1 MSETISTACGLDCY
15 DACRIIVDKEKFPK
29 LSGDKVHPVG
39 NGALCALLN
48 KSIHEAKRIV
58 KPRVDG
64 KEVGIKEAMSAVA
77 EAFNTKK
84 SLLWRG
90 SGNLGVMQ
98 EVTNLFMEKVGGSLT
113 HGSLCDAAGEAGILL
128 SRGIHRNLPLEQIEK
143 ADTVVVW
150 GRNIT
155 VTNAHI
161 MPFLEGKNLVVIDP
175 VRTAIAKQADLHM
188 QIEPRMDYYVAILL
202 ARFVF
207 MEDSDDTEWLEEFAP
222 EHEDFYDYT
231 REHRIKAIL
240 EHIGTDLGEMGRV
253 LEYLRDKKVVF
264 LVGAGVQKYST
275 GSYVL
280 QAIDALAAVLGL
292 FGREGCGVHYMG
304 TSKLGFKNPFKVN
317 TTSVPKATTNFSYF
331 DTVLVQGGNPAAS
344 MPDTSRVLKELK
356 EVDNLIYF
364 GLYENETSK
373 LARIV
378 IPAKN
383 FFEKEDVRLSYGH
396 HFVERMNK
404 VVVSDIGISEYD
416 FTKYLFDAFGFK
428 GLESE
433 SYYINFW
440 LEQCKEE
447 NGYLYLPGYHPCPY
461 EDGFGEEGDEE
472 FEFIDDYDDDFI
484 NPKRFRKYRKQ
495 SKNKK
500 LDETFWLLSP
510 KSAKSLNTQFYRDN
524 RVQVHP
530 DTGFKEGEKVRL
542 TSEYGEHDF
551 IVHPNE
557 DIRINCVVV
566 TNNTVGV
573 NYLTPAILS
582 EEGHNAC
589 YQEVKV
595 TIEKIDSDS

>member
-1 MSETISTACGLDCY
+1 MSEPIHTACGLDCY
-15 DACRIIVDKEKFPK
+15 DACRIVTDGTHFPKMHGDKE
-29 LSGDKVHPVG
+29 HPAG
-39 NGALCALLN
+39 NGALCALIN
-48 KSIHEAKRIV
+48 KSIHEAERIAQ
-58 KPRVDG
+58 PRVDG
-64 KEVGIKEAMSAVA
+64 KVVSMEEAMAAVA
-77 EAFNTKK
+77 ETFKAER

-98 EVTNLFMEKVGGSLT
+98 EVTSLFMEKTGGSLT

-128 SRGIHRNLPLEQIEK
+128 GRGVHRNLPVEQIAK

-150 GRNIT
+150 GRNVT
-155 VTNAHI
+155 VTNAHL
-161 MPFLEGKNLVVIDP
+161 MPFIEGKTLVVIDP
-175 VRTAIAKQADLHM
+175 VRTALAKKADLHV

-207 MEDSDDTEWLEEFAP
+207 MEDGEDIEWLEEFAP
-222 EHEDFYDYT
+222 EFEDFYDYT

-240 EHIGTDLGEMGRV
+240 EHIGTDLGEMGRI
-253 LEYLRDKKVVF
+253 LELMRDRKVVF

-275 GSYVL
+275 GSYTL

-292 FGREGCGVHYMG
+292 FGKEGCGVHYLG
-304 TSKLGFKNPFKVN
+304 DSKLGFENPFSVK

-344 MPDTSRVLKELK
+344 MPDTNRVKREL
-356 EVDNLIYF
+356 EGVENLIYF

-373 LARIV
+373 IARIV

-396 HFVERMNK
+396 HYVQKMNK
-404 VVVSDIGISEYD
+404 VIESEIGISEYD
-416 FTKYLFDAFGFK
+416 FTRYLFDVFGFD

-433 SYYINFW
+433 AAYIDKW
-440 LEQCKEE
+440 LSQCKEE
-447 NGYLYLPGYHPCPY
+447 NGFLCSPAYEEIPY
-461 EDGFGEEGDEE
+461 EEGFGKSGDEE

-484 NPKRFRKYRKQ
+484 NPKRFTKYRKK
-495 SKNKK
+495 STTKPK
-500 LDETFWLLSP
+500 DE
-510 KSAKSLNTQFYRDN
+510 
-524 RVQVHP
+524 H
-530 DTGFKEGEKVRL
+530 
-542 TSEYGEHDF
+542 GEHTF
-551 IVHPNE
+551 SVYLNE
-557 DIRINCVVV
+557 DVRPNCVVV
-566 TNNTVGV
+566 TNNTIGV

-595 TIEKIDSDS
+595 RIERI